1 LAAKLTDKERS
12 EIVAHLEAGKSQN
25 WIAKEVGRSKD
36 TVGRVGRE
44 AGIESD
50 GRRTQKATEAAAAI
64 RQIDRMEVISLGLTV
79 GQKLLRKIEGL
90 SSRDDVALET
100 IRAYKDAMTGVAIGI
115 DKHRLETGEATSRS
129 ETVDPERRKKMQE
142 SLDDLAAQRRKRL
155 AG

>member
-1 LAAKLTDKERS
+1 VAPHLTDKERAT
-12 EIVAHLEAGKSQN
+12 IVAYLKADKSQN

-36 TVGRVGRE
+36 TVGRVGRQ

-50 GRRTQKATEAAAAI
+50 GRRTEKATEAAAAI
-64 RQIDRMEVISLGLTV
+64 RQIDRMEVITLGLDV
-79 GQKLLRKIEGL
+79 GAGILNGL
-90 SSRDDVALET
+90 KEQEFSADLV
-100 IRAYKDAMTGVAIGI
+100 RAYKDAMTGVAIGI